1 LLEEFNGVILEAQ
14 SKVHI
19 EKIIKTLEIHTSR
32 GTFVLRRFRNE
43 MAYNYIKRPV
53 IQSMNPHSSFFSYYM
68 QASSEGKFSLTM
80 VSTLVNALIFV
91 YLGISRGPSLA
102 AFMY

>member
-1 LLEEFNGVILEAQ
+1 M
-14 SKVHI
+14 
-19 EKIIKTLEIHTSR
+19 T
-32 GTFVLRRFRNE
+32 
-43 MAYNYIKRPV
+43 YNYIKRQV
-53 IQSMNPHSSFFSYYM
+53 FQSMNPHSSFFSYYM

-91 YLGISRGPSLA
+91 YSGISRGLSLA